1 MTRRREYPLNLQIS
15 LESLPPP
22 ESLKREQRIYL
33 RFSKEELAK
42 IEKVARDRGEQ
53 PAGLCRTII
62 LTAFQDSALRALDQ
76 KPDLLDMSPA
86 EQQRALLEVFALGNP
101 NPKRAAS
108 RPEPLAPPPA
118 HVKRNQRVDVRLTEG
133 ELAMIERAADE
144 RGEIPAVLMRAIV
157 LKTFENSALRAQGR
171 KPDVLDLSPT
181 EQQRILL
188 DALSFK

>member
-22 ESLKREQRIYL
+22 ESLKREQRVYL
-33 RFSKEELAK
+33 RFSKEELTK
-42 IEKVARDRGEQ
+42 IDRVARKRVEQ
-53 PAGLCRTII
+53 PAALCRTII

-76 KPDLLDMSPA
+76 KPDLLDMTPA
-86 EQQRALLEVFALGNP
+86 EQQRALLEVFALGHP
-101 NPKRAAS
+101 GSEPPAS
-108 RPEPLAPPPA
+108 RREPVAPPPTQ
-118 HVKRNQRVDVRLTEG
+118 VKRNQRVDVRLTEG

-157 LKTFENSALRAQGR
+157 LKTFENSELRARGR

-181 EQQRILL
+181 EQQKILL
-188 DALSFK
+188 DALTFK